1 MWVLRYIAYSLW
13 LLIRFQLLLASCAIS
28 KPKLLK
34 FAKLHNCWGIPF
46 LVLISCHITV
56 TYFRRSLSENV
67 PESLQSHYV
76 YFVISIQRALTES
89 FLTPIV
95 QVYWIYCSSGLD
107 SYFTCI
113 SVKNAFDEFSW
124 RQFSCDSTCVL
135 CQHPFILLK
144 FCLWKYWRGRII
156 PQIHCT
162 LLQCYILS
170 MFPSKWE

>member
-1 MWVLRYIAYSLW
+1 MWVLRDIAYSLW

-34 FAKLHNCWGIPF
+34 FAKLHNCWGIPLSF
-46 LVLISCHITV
+46 LVT
-56 TYFRRSLSENV
+56 
-67 PESLQSHYV
+67 LQSHTSEDPYLKMSRKAFKAIM
-76 YFVISIQRALTES
+76 YICNFHTLERALTES

-135 CQHPFILLK
+135 CQHPFILLS
-144 FCLWKYWRGRII
+144 FVFEDTEEVESFLRFTVLFYSAITYPCFL
-156 PQIHCT
+156 
-162 LLQCYILS
+162 
-170 MFPSKWE
+170 